1 MPWHIGAPQTSR
13 RVIGDGDI
21 SQAHVRCC
29 YADPRHVRVDG
40 REALFYDPATAA
52 ASQADIDRARVACT
66 VLAIRV
72 ESYGYE
78 GIYDGL

>member
-1 MPWHIGAPQTSR
+1 MAIGAPQISR
-13 RVIGDGDI
+13 RVSGEFDI

-29 YADPRHVRVDG
+29 YTDSRHVRVEG
-40 REALFYDPATAA
+40 RKDLFYDLVRAA
-52 ASQADIDRARVACT
+52 ESQADIERARVACT

-78 GIYDGL
+78 GIRDGI